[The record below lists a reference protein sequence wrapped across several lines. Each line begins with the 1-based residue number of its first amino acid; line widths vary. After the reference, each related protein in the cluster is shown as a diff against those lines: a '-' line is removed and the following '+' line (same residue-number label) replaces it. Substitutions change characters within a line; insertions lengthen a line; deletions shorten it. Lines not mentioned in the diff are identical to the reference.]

1 MAKPTSYQ
9 CNLKCDYC
17 FYLEKEHQTG
27 FSDKKLK
34 CMDDNTLRE
43 YIRQYIELSP
53 SHEIDF
59 TWQGGEPLM
68 AGLDFFKKLSSI
80 NNAMGKGSKSTIVS
94 KQTAYY

>member
-1 MAKPTSYQ
+1 MKKAFHIMAKPTSYQ

-17 FYLEKEHQTG
+17 FYLEKEHQTD
-27 FSDKKLK
+27 FNSKKLK

-68 AGLDFFKKLSSI
+68 AGMDFFQR
-80 NNAMGKGSKSTIVS
+80 V
-94 KQTAYY
+94 